1 MKSTIFDGGKVN
13 ILLIAFFD
21 VCQSIFLFGILLYL
35 ITEKKAGFGESLPF
49 YYCRSL
55 CILTFWETKCR
66 YLLPYFL
73 FVIPYSVLGYRNLIR
88 QWKSK
93 TVRISLGIL
102 AALILMIAVSNFP
115 VITESMKINKDT
127 EAYYEYIHEYNK
139 NFMNFRTDFINAS
152 GQPVTCGTRRRLN
165 YCKD

>member
-35 ITEKKAGFGESLPF
+35 ITEKKAGFGEPLPF
-49 YYCRSL
+49 L
-55 CILTFWETKCR
+55 LLIGAFVFWTFWETKCR

-115 VITESMKINKDT
+115 VIT
-127 EAYYEYIHEYNK
+127 
-139 NFMNFRTDFINAS
+139 
-152 GQPVTCGTRRRLN
+152 
-165 YCKD
+165 